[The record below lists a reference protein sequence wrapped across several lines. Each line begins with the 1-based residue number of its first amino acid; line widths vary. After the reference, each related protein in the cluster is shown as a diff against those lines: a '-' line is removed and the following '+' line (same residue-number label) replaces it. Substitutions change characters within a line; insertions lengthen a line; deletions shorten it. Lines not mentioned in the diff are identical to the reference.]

1 MKKILILLI
10 PVIILGIALSC
21 SKDHDAPTFAKYE
34 VTKNPPT
41 NVRATYDVG
50 TDAVNVEWEM
60 NYPQPILDIIK
71 GYYVVVSDS
80 SDFNWGHVFHRST
93 TDTTHTIDNSYSLD
107 AGFIPAD
114 VDLAM
119 IYIKVSAV
127 YENETLN
134 SFIGPRSEP
143 AVAVE
148 IKK

>member
-21 SKDHDAPTFAKYE
+21 SKDHEAPTFAKYE

-41 NVRATYDVG
+41 NVHATYDVSK
-50 TDAVNVEWEM
+50 DSVDVEWEM
-60 NYPQPILDIIK
+60 NYPQPILDMIN

-80 SDFNWGHVFHRST
+80 SDFDMGHVFPRP
-93 TDTTHTIDNSYSLD
+93 TDALDNSYSLD

-114 VDLAM
+114 VDSTV

-127 YENETLN
+127 YESETLN
-134 SFIGPRSEP
+134 NFIGPRSEP

-148 IKK
+148 IKR